1 MYIQVLICGHRFL
14 EVLLYALDADRPVFP
29 HPGSGPANTS
39 HQALVLVYGT
49 CVHIYNSWRI
59 KKIGAAEKLKKAE
72 EEATIGTK
80 DLNLIPFG
88 SRALESGIE
97 IEGIWVSR
105 TNTPLPSPIPAATP
119 ETTRPG
125 TPSNI
130 DLGAAALPSPRGGG
144 SALGRRQDES
154 LLTTN
159 GLKAAVARGLDKNS
173 SSDTSSTRISYE
185 SSLSSP
191 PNGAEGEGT
200 EQTEI
205 PTLFDSFDAAMH
217 AARARSHL
225 TASMMITNDR
235 FDSSGVF
242 LAYESPTILLRKTS
256 PFTFSLPAALHQP
269 SL

>member
-1 MYIQVLICGHRFL
+1 MGFWVDWELWQKMCFVLGGLI
-14 EVLLYALDADRPVFP
+14 
-29 HPGSGPANTS
+29 
-39 HQALVLVYGT
+39 ALVLVYGT

-97 IEGIWVSR
+97 IEGIWVSK

-173 SSDTSSTRISYE
+173 SSDSSSTRISYE

-200 EQTEI
+200 EQTGLQAVPRAVHHSRNQSNSHI
-205 PTLFDSFDAAMH
+205 PVGDEDHLQALHTH
-217 AARARSHL
+217 RRSHVAETGQL
-225 TASMMITNDR
+225 GGPWR
-235 FDSSGVF
+235 Q
-242 LAYESPTILLRKTS
+242 
-256 PFTFSLPAALHQP
+256 QP
-269 SL
+269 VSA